1 MKFKKQSISFLSVV
15 IHFIVLALVLVVCGK
30 QIVINKSI
38 VADKNNFCDNVKI
51 NYRVYG
57 LSAEQQDEYL
67 KREDVDF
74 IYSFYDYETNVI
86 VNGGGY
92 KANITIY
99 SNNNVSNTPFSQ
111 DRLIESDNNSN
122 AIYIDYLY
130 ASNNNLKLNDSIK
143 IKFGSN
149 VVDCKVSGIYK
160 TNYFDDSHVMIYYN
174 DFKSTIDKMFTK
186 FEANYSY
193 IYSSNC
199 ETFDSFLK
207 DNYIPKAFMQKRE
220 DFASDIDYEIYLN
233 NYLSKNYYNSA
244 NVKSLVVENDNN
256 YKNETLYY
264 FLAAVSILA
273 VIIIVSDY
281 LISVSYKGKLRVV
294 SLTTNKYKI
303 YSKVHIYSFVSSI
316 VIGIL
321 CMLIVPL
328 TFKSNDVKVDYLYA
342 IENLL
347 LIFVIYLIS
356 ITIGFLCK
364 YFMTK
369 KMIKKKIEAYKKA
382 LEERRKKK
390 ELEEKR
396 RQEEVKKQESQT
408 KDLNN
413 TNIPKEH
420 PTQDNNKNVTKK

>member
-160 TNYFDDSHVMIYYN
+160 TNYFDDSHVMIYY
-174 DFKSTIDKMFTK
+174 
-186 FEANYSY
+186 
-193 IYSSNC
+193 
-199 ETFDSFLK
+199 
-207 DNYIPKAFMQKRE
+207 KR
-220 DFASDIDYEIYLN
+220 D
-233 NYLSKNYYNSA
+233 
-244 NVKSLVVENDNN
+244 
-256 YKNETLYY
+256 
-264 FLAAVSILA
+264 
-273 VIIIVSDY
+273 
-281 LISVSYKGKLRVV
+281 
-294 SLTTNKYKI
+294 
-303 YSKVHIYSFVSSI
+303 
-316 VIGIL
+316 
-321 CMLIVPL
+321 
-328 TFKSNDVKVDYLYA
+328 
-342 IENLL
+342 
-347 LIFVIYLIS
+347 
-356 ITIGFLCK
+356 
-364 YFMTK
+364 
-369 KMIKKKIEAYKKA
+369 
-382 LEERRKKK
+382 
-390 ELEEKR
+390 
-396 RQEEVKKQESQT
+396 
-408 KDLNN
+408 
-413 TNIPKEH
+413 
-420 PTQDNNKNVTKK
+420 